1 MPAVAEGASGA
12 TTWAEG
18 SRRKIEVMRSLRP
31 SRPSVSRGVPGLVT
45 LAAALALTGCAGGA
59 DNGDVGPPRLTPN
72 PQYDVAAEMID
83 SRPAPEER
91 LNACELLGLTTAEV
105 VELTGADMPEVEP
118 TGSGDL
124 GLICTYGGPGSPERA
139 EGGTDG
145 DGDDGEAGQDEDDD
159 DDPAADSETST
170 GATTTTAS
178 TTDAT
183 TTDPITTTT
192 TTATTTGE
200 ISGTT
205 WDVDSDGVPDTFA
218 AGVVEPAGGAEA
230 ALAGQPQM
238 LGVRYACSDMRGPQ
252 ALIVDDAPAAA
263 PGAPAPIAPALAT
276 AYIDCIA
283 SPTGGGVEVHT
294 LLVVDN
300 YLWHI
305 TLLRPEVPRTP
316 EAEAQAL
323 AGLHRVAADVLI

>member
-1 MPAVAEGASGA
+1 
-12 TTWAEG
+12 
-18 SRRKIEVMRSLRP
+18 MRSMRP

-91 LNACELLGLTTAEV
+91 LNACELLDLTTTEV
-105 VELTGADMPEVEP
+105 IELTGAVMPEVEP

-139 EGGTDG
+139 EAEADAEDGESGGT
-145 DGDDGEAGQDEDDD
+145 GEAGDD
-159 DDPAADSETST
+159 
-170 GATTTTAS
+170 
-178 TTDAT
+178 DAT
-183 TTDPITTTT
+183 TDPTTTEAA
-192 TTATTTGE
+192 ATTTGA
-200 ISGTT
+200 ISATA

-218 AGVVEPAGGAEA
+218 AGVAEPTGGADA

-238 LGVRYACSDMRGPQ
+238 LGVRYACSDVRGPE
-252 ALIVDDAPAAA
+252 ASTVDGAPAAA
-263 PGAPAPIAPALAT
+263 PGAPAPTAPALAT
-276 AYIDCIA
+276 AHIDCIA

-294 LLVVDN
+294 ILVVDD
-300 YLWHI
+300 YLWHV
-305 TLLRPEVPRTP
+305 TLLRPETPRTP
-316 EAEAQAL
+316 EAEAEAL
-323 AGLHRVAADVLI
+323 AGLHRVAADVLL